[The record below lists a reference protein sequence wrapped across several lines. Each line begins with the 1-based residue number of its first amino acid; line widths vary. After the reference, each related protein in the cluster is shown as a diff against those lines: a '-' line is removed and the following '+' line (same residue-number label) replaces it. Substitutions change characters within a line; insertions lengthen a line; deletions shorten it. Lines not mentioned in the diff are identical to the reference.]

1 MNENKCVII
10 LGTRRSGSSAMA
22 GCLNLIG
29 FNLGNALMPGNEANQ
44 SGYFENQDIV
54 LAHDTLFRD
63 LGCRWDMVGG
73 LPPDWLESQAAR
85 KALDTLSNIL
95 QDQFLN
101 QNRPFAV
108 KDPRMCR
115 LMPLWSRALEQFNI
129 RPGLILVLRHP
140 MEVAKSLQKINGHEL
155 LKGHLLWLS
164 HNREALAGCR
174 GQEYLMITFDQ
185 LLADPIATL
194 RKTARLSALAGI
206 DPLRHSR
213 EILQFVRPE
222 LKNHHQSESSE
233 IHDGLFR
240 HYAWVYDQF
249 RTLQAKSQV
258 QLTPKAAEDAG
269 PQNSMAQEIS
279 EFPLAISVSKLLPA
293 TDERRHAAV
302 VFDNLLSVIG
312 RYEQAELDESNQLQR
327 RILSATNAAETI
339 FAQIYFPEAATGAY
353 SERESRK
360 VLLAP
365 GEWQKISLEVPR
377 PEVLRAHRLRVDP
390 LNTRGMVNISGVKLV
405 NPANG
410 QECWSAQ
417 DRFAGFSSGGDALL
431 LARGDNLVMAAT
443 GDDPRLLLP
452 ELPDLPDCPMRLEM
466 WIKAGRGQDV
476 MHKYWRAL
484 LQNRSQLVAKHDEL
498 QQSRQQYQ
506 VEIEKLK
513 KQLDQTREDLNLEK
527 AGKARLQDQMH
538 ELGEQLESNDHSR
551 QKVKEELERT
561 QHEIRGKDKTL
572 EELEKQLQSQKE
584 LTREYSETLFEADK
598 KHSEFKEEF
607 RQKIR
612 EKDKSIIELKEK
624 LQDRVREKDDKIE
637 ELKERFENQKSL
649 TTQYFHALAQ
659 AEEEQEKFR
668 AKAMELAAAHK
679 NLRKD
684 FETIFRSR
692 RWKISSALARI
703 TGKPRKPKPVE
714 RIEKIF
720 KKLDTQTDLS
730 AVACSQPNDS
740 AVMEHADSRQMVKA
754 MERLHKDFQALLGS
768 RRWKAGTLVV
778 RLLGRAKNPKPVI
791 RINEVFAEFDQ
802 WKKNTDPSFI
812 SHGEVRKLQRWM
824 KRLHKDFQSLLGSRR
839 WKIGNAIGKV
849 TSLGIRRSKKPT
861 AVDRMH
867 DIFKKYGIG
876 INEK

>member
-498 QQSRQQYQ
+498 Q
-506 VEIEKLK
+506 
-513 KQLDQTREDLNLEK
+513 DH
-527 AGKARLQDQMH
+527 LQD
-538 ELGEQLESNDHSR
+538 
-551 QKVKEELERT
+551 
-561 QHEIRGKDKTL
+561 KD
-572 EELEKQLQSQKE
+572 Q
-584 LTREYSETLFEADK
+584 
-598 KHSEFKEEF
+598 
-607 RQKIR
+607 
-612 EKDKSIIELKEK
+612 
-624 LQDRVREKDDKIE
+624 
-637 ELKERFENQKSL
+637 
-649 TTQYFHALAQ
+649 
-659 AEEEQEKFR
+659 
-668 AKAMELAAAHK
+668 
-679 NLRKD
+679 RK
-684 FETIFRSR
+684 
-692 RWKISSALARI
+692 
-703 TGKPRKPKPVE
+703 G
-714 RIEKIF
+714 
-720 KKLDTQTDLS
+720 
-730 AVACSQPNDS
+730 
-740 AVMEHADSRQMVKA
+740 
-754 MERLHKDFQALLGS
+754 
-768 RRWKAGTLVV
+768 
-778 RLLGRAKNPKPVI
+778 
-791 RINEVFAEFDQ
+791 
-802 WKKNTDPSFI
+802 
-812 SHGEVRKLQRWM
+812 
-824 KRLHKDFQSLLGSRR
+824 
-839 WKIGNAIGKV
+839 
-849 TSLGIRRSKKPT
+849 
-861 AVDRMH
+861 
-867 DIFKKYGIG
+867 
-876 INEK
+876 

>member
-1 MNENKCVII
+1 M
-10 LGTRRSGSSAMA
+10 
-22 GCLNLIG
+22 G

-54 LAHDTLFRD
+54 LAHDILFRD

-85 KALDTLSNIL
+85 KASDILSNIL

-115 LMPLWSRALEQFNI
+115 LLPLWNRVLEQLNI
-129 RPGLILVLRHP
+129 QPGLILVLRHP
-140 MEVAKSLQKINGHEL
+140 MEVAKSLQKINGHDL

-194 RKTARLSALAGI
+194 RKAGRLSAFAGI

-249 RTLQAKSQV
+249 RTLQAKSQL
-258 QLTPKAAEDAG
+258 QLESKSAGNFDA
-269 PQNSMAQEIS
+269 QDSLTQDIS

-353 SERESRK
+353 SEKESRK
-360 VLLAP
+360 ILLAP

-484 LQNRSQLVAKHDEL
+484 LQNRSQLFAKHDEL
-498 QQSRQQYQ
+498 QD
-506 VEIEKLK
+506 
-513 KQLDQTREDLNLEK
+513 QLRDKESALE
-527 AGKARLQDQMH
+527 G
-538 ELGEQLESNDHSR
+538 R
-551 QKVKEELERT
+551 QKEHEAVIEGLEQRV
-561 QHEIRGKDKTL
+561 
-572 EELEKQLQSQKE
+572 
-584 LTREYSETLFEADK
+584 
-598 KHSEFKEEF
+598 
-607 RQKIR
+607 R
-612 EKDKSIIELKEK
+612 EKDKSVTELKEK
-624 LQDRVREKDDKIE
+624 LEQHVREKDDSTK
-637 ELKERFENQKSL
+637 ELQEQLDSQKSL

-668 AKAMELAAAHK
+668 ARAMELADAHK

-684 FETIFRSR
+684 FEAIFRSR
-692 RWKISSALARI
+692 RWKIVSALARI

-720 KKLDTQTDLS
+720 KKLDTHTDLS
-730 AVACSQPNDS
+730 AS
-740 AVMEHADSRQMVKA
+740 ALSKPKPSAAHEREGGQMVKA
-754 MERLHKDFQALLGS
+754 MERLHKDFEAFFRS
-768 RRWKAGTLVV
+768 RRWRVGSLVGRISGYSSSPKAVD
-778 RLLGRAKNPKPVI
+778 
-791 RINEVFAEFDQ
+791 RINKIFTDFDEWKQRAEIHSLSQNEIRVLQLWMNRLDQ
-802 WKKNTDPSFI
+802 D
-812 SHGEVRKLQRWM
+812 LQA
-824 KRLHKDFQSLLGSRR
+824 LLGSRR
-839 WKIGNAIGKV
+839 WKIGNTIGNII
-849 TSLGIRRSKKPT
+849 TLGIRKTSKPKAT
-861 AVDRMH
+861 DR
-867 DIFKKYGIG
+867 IQETLKLYG
-876 INEK
+876 KF

>member
-312 RYEQAELDESNQLQR
+312 RYEQAELDESHQLQR

-360 VLLAP
+360 ILLAP

-498 QQSRQQYQ
+498 Q
-506 VEIEKLK
+506 
-513 KQLDQTREDLNLEK
+513 DH
-527 AGKARLQDQMH
+527 LQDK
-538 ELGEQLESNDHSR
+538 ERDLDRR
-551 QKVKEELERT
+551 QKEHEAVIEGLEQRV
-561 QHEIRGKDKTL
+561 
-572 EELEKQLQSQKE
+572 
-584 LTREYSETLFEADK
+584 
-598 KHSEFKEEF
+598 
-607 RQKIR
+607 R
-612 EKDKSIIELKEK
+612 EKDKSITELKEK
-624 LQDRVREKDDKIE
+624 LEQQVREKDDSIK
-637 ELKERFENQKSL
+637 ELQEQLDSQKSL

-668 AKAMELAAAHK
+668 ARAMELADAHK

-684 FETIFRSR
+684 FEAIFRSR

-730 AVACSQPNDS
+730 AVAWSQPNAS
-740 AVMEHADSRQMVKA
+740 AVMERADGRQMVKA

-839 WKIGNAIGKV
+839 WKIGNAIGNI
-849 TSLGIRRSKKPT
+849 TTLGIRRSKKPT
-861 AVDRMH
+861 AVDRIQE
-867 DIFKKYGIG
+867 IFKQYSVDS
-876 INEK
+876 